1 MVANLISNLSTKII
15 NEFIVRKS
23 RNQKG
28 RFIEVLTQALTDDG
42 HLVRVEETKGL
53 IHNRNIVV
61 GDIERAKVICTAH
74 YDTPAVL
81 PLPNLIAPKNLPVT
95 VLYQFFLAFLII
107 IPIWG
112 LSFLAN
118 VLLEE
123 PKGALFLY
131 CVLAVLLLYLLING
145 PANKSN
151 SNDNTSGVVTLIEL
165 LSKLSPDERS
175 IVACVFF
182 DNEEKGLIGSLKFS
196 KRHSK
201 QLSGKLIVNFDCV
214 SDGDTLLMAG
224 NRIVR
229 DNTKLSQIFAS
240 SFVNDSGKEI
250 LFTSAF
256 YPSDN
261 LRFGKNMT
269 IAIGAMR
276 KSKWIGLYLS
286 RIHTSRD
293 VMFDEKNIETLSG
306 GMRVFLK
313 TIGGEASGT
322 EGGEASGTEG
332 GEASGTEGGEASGT
346 ERGEASGTK
355 RG

>member
-1 MVANLISNLSTKII
+1 MISNLSSRVVH
-15 NEFIVRKS
+15 EFNVRKTRS
-23 RNQKG
+23 QKG

-42 HLVRVEETKGL
+42 HMVRVEETKRL

-61 GDIERAKVICTAH
+61 GDIKQAKVICTAH
-74 YDTPAVL
+74 YDTPAAL
-81 PLPNLIAPKNLPVT
+81 PLPSIIAPKNVLVT
-95 VLYQFFLAFLII
+95 VLYQFFLALLLII
-107 IPIWG
+107 PLCG
-112 LSFLAN
+112 LYFLAH

-123 PKGALFLY
+123 PAGAFFLY
-131 CVLAVLLLYLLING
+131 CIFAVLLLYLLING

-151 SNDNTSGVVTLIEL
+151 CNDNTSGVVTLIEL
-165 LSKLSPDERS
+165 LNRLSPDERS

-224 NRIVR
+224 NRLAR
-229 DNTKLSQIFAS
+229 ENAKLSQMFAS
-240 SFVNDSGKEI
+240 SFENDSGKEI

-261 LRFGKNMT
+261 LCFGKNMT

-276 KSKWIGLYLS
+276 KSKWLGLHLS

-293 VMFDEKNIETLSG
+293 VMFDETNIETLSD
-306 GMRVFLK
+306 GMHVFLK
-313 TIGGEASGT
+313 NISGGSFGNINDA
-322 EGGEASGTEG
+322 A
-332 GEASGTEGGEASGT
+332 
-346 ERGEASGTK
+346 
-355 RG
+355 